1 MKYKQVALS
10 LIAFFIAMFL
20 PLVIANAQVASS
32 SVTKTPLPTPKT
44 KGGSDYQ
51 LPYPGMLP
59 DNPLYF
65 LKVIRDNL
73 TSFFIS
79 RPLAKANFDL
89 MQSDKDVAASYLL
102 ITTEQGKGELALQTF
117 SQSQNYFSDAVS
129 QMHSAKKQGYS
140 IADISKKLQ
149 QAQQKHV
156 QMLQSIGQ
164 QSHQENT
171 QLYKNEL
178 HQEEVLTQTVKTLE

>member
-1 MKYKQVALS
+1 MKYQQIILSTIAL
-10 LIAFFIAMFL
+10 FIAMFL
-20 PLVIANAQVASS
+20 PLVIAYAQVASS
-32 SVTKTPLPTPKT
+32 SVTRTPLAVPKT
-44 KGGSDYQ
+44 KGESDYL

-79 RPLAKANFDL
+79 KPLSKANFDL
-89 MQSDKDVAASYLL
+89 LQSDKDVAASYLL
-102 ITTEQGKGELALQTF
+102 ITREQGKGTLALQTF
-117 SQSQNYFSDAVS
+117 SQSQNYFADAL
-129 QMHSAKKQGYS
+129 QQTRSAKKQGYS
-140 IADISKKLQ
+140 IADVSKKLQ
-149 QAQQKHV
+149 EAQQKHV
-156 QMLQSIGQ
+156 QMLHSIGQ

-178 HQEEVLTQTVKTLE
+178 HQTEVLTQTAKALE